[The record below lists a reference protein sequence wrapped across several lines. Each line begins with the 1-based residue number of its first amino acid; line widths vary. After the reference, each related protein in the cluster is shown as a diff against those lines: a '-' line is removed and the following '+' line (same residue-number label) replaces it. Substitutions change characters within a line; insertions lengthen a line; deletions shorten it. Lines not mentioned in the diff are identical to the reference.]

1 MIKKNYNLLT
11 GTKITND
18 DKVQIKTFFKK
29 VLNNLYNTKNNEI
42 ELTLNYEYRNLL
54 QGTQI
59 ITENCSLKVI
69 DDCLINKLNTILRSR
84 KLNYGL
90 IFESKI
96 CEYGFC
102 ICSTSAITTDIEIQL
117 QKRGY
122 TQEKYRMTRKLFFE
136 LINECSTIKFG
147 NKQ

>member
-1 MIKKNYNLLT
+1 MKKNYNLLS
-11 GTKITND
+11 GNKI
-18 DKVQIKTFFKK
+18 DKDEKIVIKTFFKN
-29 VLNNLYNTKNNEI
+29 VLNNLYKTNDSMI
-42 ELTLNYEYRNLL
+42 ELTLNYEHKNLL

-59 ITENCSLKVI
+59 ITENCSLRLN
-69 DDCLINKLNTILRSR
+69 DNCLINKLNTILRSR

-90 IFESKI
+90 IFESKN

-102 ICSTSAITTDIEIQL
+102 ISSINAITSNIEIEL

>member
-1 MIKKNYNLLT
+1 MMKKNYNLLT
-11 GTKITND
+11 GNKI
-18 DKVQIKTFFKK
+18 DKNEKILIKTFFKK
-29 VLNNLYNTKNNEI
+29 VLNNLYNTKDNEI
-42 ELTLNYEYRNLL
+42 VLTLNYEHRNLL
-54 QGTQI
+54 QGTQM
-59 ITENCSLKVI
+59 ITENCSLRLV
-69 DDCLINKLNTILRSR
+69 DDCLINKLNTVLRSR

-90 IFESKI
+90 IFESKK

-102 ICSTSAITTDIEIQL
+102 VCSVNAITTDIEIQL

-147 NKQ
+147 NK